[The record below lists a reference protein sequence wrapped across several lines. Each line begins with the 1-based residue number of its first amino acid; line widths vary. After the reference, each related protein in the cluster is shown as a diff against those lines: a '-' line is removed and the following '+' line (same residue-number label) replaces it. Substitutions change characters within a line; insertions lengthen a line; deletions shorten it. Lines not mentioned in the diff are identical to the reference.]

1 MSFPEFFQGLAV
13 GAVVA
18 LAVVSGTI
26 LLHVVEAWRFSRERG
41 PLGALASVGRGWL
54 HTRRDSDVGAAALA
68 VITGMALPC
77 LALAQAAVVGASSSS
92 ATVAA
97 ALLLGASGVPIVAA
111 LAGGPGSEAR
121 LALDDATR
129 RAARHALL
137 VGAVLVAPDFIR
149 APIACGS
156 VIAMLRQRHDVP
168 LGLQPRADTALGA
181 GTKLALDAAER
192 AGVIVVAWIAAVDV
206 VLHWSGLWP
215 AAPSSPWR
223 VVELGVVVVAV
234 VVFACGVVEWSGPH
248 RMVARGLQRP
258 LGWLIMAAFLRI
270 ATTMGALAA
279 DGLSVDAS
287 LP

>member
-1 MSFPEFFQGLAV
+1 MSLPEFLQGFAS

-18 LAVVSGTI
+18 LSVLAGTI
-26 LLHVVEAWRFSRERG
+26 LLHIVEAWRFARERG

-68 VITGMALPC
+68 VITGVALPC
-77 LALAQAAVVGASSSS
+77 LALTQAAVVGASSSS

-137 VGAVLVAPDFIR
+137 VGAVLVAPELVR
-149 APIACGS
+149 APIACG
-156 VIAMLRQRHDVP
+156 VVVAMLRQRHEVP
-168 LGLQPRADTALGA
+168 VGLQPRADAALGA

-192 AGVIVVAWIAAVDV
+192 ASVLVIAWIAAVDV
-206 VLHWSGLWP
+206 VLHWSGLW
-215 AAPSSPWR
+215 AAVPLSSWR
-223 VVELGVVVVAV
+223 AVPLGLAV
-234 VVFACGVVEWSGPH
+234 VVIVAVGCGVVEWSGPH

-258 LGWLIMAAFLRI
+258 LGWLFLAVLFRI
-270 ATTMGALAA
+270 AKTAGAIAA
-279 DGLSVDAS
+279 DGLPADAS
-287 LP
+287 FP